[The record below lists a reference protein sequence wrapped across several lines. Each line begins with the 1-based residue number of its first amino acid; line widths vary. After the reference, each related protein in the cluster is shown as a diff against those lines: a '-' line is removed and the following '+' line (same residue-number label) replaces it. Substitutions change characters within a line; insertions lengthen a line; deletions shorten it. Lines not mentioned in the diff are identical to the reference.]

1 MKNFKKTILLPLIII
16 LVSCGYSPLMNS
28 KNINF
33 YITEIQFDGDRT
45 INKIIRD
52 NLRKHGVYIEGAEK
66 YNLIISSNYV
76 KNISNKDKNGD
87 PKNYNL
93 KINVKVIYKSSK
105 EEFSKIYEKNISLAA
120 QNKKIEEK
128 ELETKYKRNLSKN
141 ISDEIILYIMKK

>member
-33 YITEIQFDGDRT
+33 YFSEIQFDGDRT
-45 INKIIRD
+45 INKIISD
-52 NLRKHGVYIEGAEK
+52 NLRKHEVYIEGAEK
-66 YNLIISSNYV
+66 YNLIISSNYT
-76 KNISNKDKNGD
+76 KNISNKDQNGD

-105 EEFSKIYEKNISLAA
+105 EEYSKIYEKNISLAA

>member
-33 YITEIQFDGDRT
+33 YFSEIQFDGDRT

-52 NLRKHGVYIEGAEK
+52 NLRKHEVYIEGAEK
-66 YNLIISSNYV
+66 YNLIISSNYT
-76 KNISNKDKNGD
+76 KNISNKDQNGD

-128 ELETKYKRNLSKN
+128 ELETKYKRDLSKN